1 MGFEPVKH
9 GFPLRQRDTKRP
21 LDARS
26 LGLWKV
32 SREITRYPF
41 SGICWSL
48 SRWGGST
55 FILRTLFYKSVEIEA
70 TFSVEN

>member
-1 MGFEPVKH
+1 MGFEPMKH

-41 SGICWSL
+41 SGMLEPLQVGRVHLHFEHAVLQVCRNRS
-48 SRWGGST
+48 
-55 FILRTLFYKSVEIEA
+55 YC
-70 TFSVEN
+70 VEN